1 MKATKTMR
9 KASAVLIGSL
19 ATLGGGAVAHASC
32 ITVQPAVIN
41 EVRLDPL
48 AVGGPGQ
55 LLQPFSLIFN
65 RATAQGEPLTVHY
78 QIVDEDSVLRARV
91 GASSGPAVEFQ
102 SRDTNREATV
112 SRHEGFTPLRAGR
125 VVMEADHVSA
135 QAELFLRL
143 TDLREDMG
151 AGVYREGFTV
161 RYWCDAD
168 NPAPY
173 EAAGVIL
180 ATVVVPNV
188 ISANIAGASASGE
201 IDFLDFALPSRRL
214 QVSVRSTGP
223 FEVTA
228 RSLNGGALLREGAGP
243 AGDAA
248 DQVRYQAWIDGRPLS
263 LSGSNLPFERAGMT
277 GRLLSLDVE
286 VESVADKR
294 AGAYADTLLLTL
306 TPAN

>member
-1 MKATKTMR
+1 MR
-9 KASAVLIGSL
+9 KATVALMGSAAALVW
-19 ATLGGGAVAHASC
+19 AGAVQASC
-32 ITVQPAVIN
+32 VTIQPAVVN

-48 AVGGPGQ
+48 AVGAPGQ
-55 LLQPFSLIFN
+55 LLQPFSLTFN
-65 RATAQGEPLTVHY
+65 RATAQGEPLIVHY

-91 GASSGPAVEFQ
+91 GASTGPAIEFQ
-102 SRDTNREATV
+102 SRDTNREITV
-112 SRHEGFTPLRAGR
+112 ARNEGFTPLRAGR
-125 VVMEADHVSA
+125 VTMEADHVSA

-143 TDLREDMG
+143 TDLREDLAAG
-151 AGVYREGFTV
+151 AYREGFTV

-173 EAAGVIL
+173 EAAGVVL
-180 ATVVVPNV
+180 TTVVVPNV

-201 IDFLDFALPSRRL
+201 IDFLDFAMLSRRL

-228 RSLNGGALLREGAGP
+228 RSVNGGALLRDSAGP
-243 AGDAA
+243 NADAA
-248 DQVRYQAWIDGRPLS
+248 DQISYQAWIDGRALA
-263 LSGSNLPFERAGMT
+263 LSGAVLPFDRAGLT

-286 VESVADKR
+286 VEPVEDKR
-294 AGAYADTLLLTL
+294 AGSYADTLLLTL